1 MSKPTASQ
9 VEKMT
14 PMMQQYYQL
23 KEKSGEAVL
32 FFRMGDFYEIF
43 GTEAEEVAPLLEI
56 ALTSRERG
64 DKNKIAFCGV
74 PHHSAPSYWLKL
86 LKLGYKVAIA
96 DQVED
101 AALAKGLVKRDIIK
115 IMSPGCIDELE
126 GLASDRPNYVMAA
139 YECPKAKVWS
149 LAVADVSTGEL
160 RLGCV
165 DTLEELREQIE
176 VFQPKEF
183 LCRRFCQEK
192 LSFLLESY
200 RKRNHLLIGSL
211 PEGILR
217 DEAKQIEIFKQVFTI
232 ENLSDHPCGAIK
244 GGQVLVAAL
253 LSHFLSMQASTKQFL
268 IVKPLHEP
276 DCFSLNE
283 TVIRDLEIFETSH
296 LRKTEG
302 SLFKQVNQTLSPMGS
317 RTLRWNLAHP
327 FQKAK
332 PVVERHQ
339 AVKYLIDQGNAFLE
353 KLRQT
358 LKGLSDLERL
368 SCRILG
374 GQARPLELARAR
386 DALQKARAV
395 RLLFSQNRGGNNEF
409 IDAIIEKFAA
419 AESVLNELEHAL
431 QETPSSLGEGS
442 EVFKYGYD
450 ETLDKLVSYSLGG
463 QKKVEEYCEQLR
475 QSTSIS
481 SLKIKSHKTFGLV
494 IEVTKSNLSKIPDEF
509 IRRQTMVNC
518 ERFVTSELKELDENL
533 VSAKE
538 KAIDRES
545 ALYQAL
551 LEKLATFKDSLSTV
565 SYHLGL
571 IDLIQSF
578 AWLGVQWDFCLPK
591 ITNHQQAFLL
601 EASRHPVVE
610 HFVGRHNFIPNDIRM
625 DSNSR
630 QLLITGPNMAGKS
643 TVMRQVA
650 ICAILNQMG
659 CFVPARKAEIP
670 IFDGVFTRVGAA
682 DDLSR
687 GLSTFMVEM
696 TEAAFILR
704 NASEKSLVILDEVG
718 RGTSSEDGLAIASAI
733 LEHIARRIKC
743 WTMFATHYHEL
754 VDLAGRESSV
764 HLVQTEV
771 IENKGKISF
780 THRLVEGA
788 SGSSFGLEVAQ
799 LAGVPDSVLTRA
811 KYYVGLDRDQSE
823 SQKVGTIEGKRKGA
837 SAIKSP
843 ESRLFNKLD
852 EYPEFLDA
860 KGRETYPQPLTEKLE
875 KIKINKT
882 TPLQALNIL
891 NDLKSMLNE
900 SAQRSL
906 FQDRQN

>member
-1 MSKPTASQ
+1 MSKPTTS
-9 VEKMT
+9 EIGNMT

-23 KEKSGEAVL
+23 KVKSGEAVL

-43 GTEAEEVAPLLEI
+43 GEEAEEVAPKLEI

-64 DKNKIAFCGV
+64 DKNRIPFCGV

-101 AALAKGLVKRDIIK
+101 ASLAKGLVKRDIIK

-126 GLASDRPNYVMAA
+126 GLTSDEPNYVMAA
-139 YECPKAKVWS
+139 YECPESKVWS
-149 LAVADVSTGEL
+149 LAVADISTGEL
-160 RLGCV
+160 RLGAAKSF
-165 DTLEELREQIE
+165 DHLREQVE
-176 VFQPKEF
+176 VFQPKE
-183 LCRRFCQEK
+183 LLVRRFCQDK
-192 LSFLLESY
+192 VNSLLDSY
-200 RKRNHLLIGSL
+200 CKRNHLLIGPL

-217 DEAKQIEIFKQVFTI
+217 DEAKQLEVLKNVF
-232 ENLSDHPCGAIK
+232 NLDSLTEHPCGAVS
-244 GGQVLVAAL
+244 GGQVLIAAL
-253 LSHFLSMQASTKQFL
+253 LSHFLSMQAATKQFL
-268 IVKPLHEP
+268 TVKPLHEP

-296 LRKTEG
+296 LRKTDG
-302 SLFKQVNQTLSPMGS
+302 SLFKQINQTLSPMGS
-317 RTLRWNLAHP
+317 RALRWSLAHP
-327 FQKAK
+327 YQKEE
-332 PVVERHQ
+332 PIRQRHE
-339 AVKYLIDQGNAFLE
+339 AVKYLIEQGDTFLG
-353 KLRQT
+353 KLRLT

-374 GQARPLELARAR
+374 GHARPLELARAR
-386 DALQKARAV
+386 DALQKARSI
-395 RLLFSQNRGGNNEF
+395 RLLFSQAQAVQNEF
-409 IDAIIEKFAA
+409 LANIIERFSD
-419 AESVLNELEHAL
+419 AESVLSELEHAL
-431 QETPSSLGEGS
+431 QESPSSLGEGS
-442 EVFKYGYD
+442 EVFKYGFD

-463 QKKVEEYCEQLR
+463 QKKVEEYCELLR
-475 QSTSIS
+475 QRTGIS

-494 IEVTKSNLSKIPDEF
+494 IEVTKSNLGKIPDDF

-518 ERFVTSELKELDENL
+518 ERFVTDELKDLDETL

-538 KAIDRES
+538 KAIARES
-545 ALYQAL
+545 DLYQEL
-551 LEKLATFKDSLSTV
+551 LEKLSTFKDSFSMV
-565 SYHLGL
+565 SSYLGL

-591 ITNHQQAFLL
+591 LIGHREAFVL

-610 HFVGRHNFIPNDIRM
+610 HFVGRHNFVPNDIRM
-625 DSNSR
+625 DGKSR

-650 ICAILNQMG
+650 ICAILSQIG
-659 CFVPARKAEIP
+659 CFVPARRAEIP
-670 IFDGVFTRVGAA
+670 LFDGVFTRVGAA

-704 NASEKSLVILDEVG
+704 NATEKSLVILDEVG

-733 LEHIARRIKC
+733 LEHIAKRIKC

-754 VDLAGRESSV
+754 VDLAAKEASV

-771 IENKGKISF
+771 VENKGKISF
-780 THRLVEGA
+780 THRLVSGA

-799 LAGVPDSVLTRA
+799 LAGVPDSVLKRA
-811 KYYVGLDRDQSE
+811 KHYVGTSKEQINRQVDLVSGSE
-823 SQKVGTIEGKRKGA
+823 RKGA
-837 SAIKSP
+837 SVAKKSDP
-843 ESRLFNKLD
+843 RLFSKQQENPFSLTAQ
-852 EYPEFLDA
+852 ESENYP
-860 KGRETYPQPLTEKLE
+860 RPLTEKLE
-875 KIKINKT
+875 RIKINKT

-891 NDLKSMLNE
+891 SDLKSMLNE
-900 SAQRSL
+900 PSQRSL